1 MGTTLLTL
9 SQPTTDAAAQAADP
23 GLAIVMRAQ
32 RGDSAA
38 LAALYDQHHRLIYGY
53 LRARLGDRQAVEDLT
68 GEVFQRMLTGLAGY
82 RPQGLPFRAWLVR
95 IAHNL
100 LVDHYR
106 RAGRG
111 LVVEWD
117 ERLPAAGPDPTHE
130 AEHNLTLERVYR
142 ALAGL
147 DDQQRE
153 AVSLRFLSGLSLR
166 ETALALGKTENAVKA
181 LQRRGLAAL
190 RLALGTDRH
199 E

>member
-1 MGTTLLTL
+1 LT
-9 SQPTTDAAAQAADP
+9 QPTDAAAPAADP
-23 GLAIVMRAQ
+23 GLAVVTRAQ
-32 RGDSAA
+32 QGDSAA
-38 LAALYDQHHRLIYGY
+38 LAALYDQHYGLIYGY

-68 GEVFQRMLTGLAGY
+68 GEVFQRMLTGLAAY

-117 ERLPAAGPDPTHE
+117 ERLPAASPDPTHE
-130 AEHNLTLERVYR
+130 AEHNLTLEQVYR
-142 ALAGL
+142 VLAGL
-147 DDQQRE
+147 DEHQRE
-153 AVSLRFLSGLSLR
+153 AVTLRFLSGLSLR
-166 ETALALGKTENAVKA
+166 ETALALGKTETAIKA

-190 RLALGTDRH
+190 RQALRDSRH

>member
-1 MGTTLLTL
+1 LLTL
-9 SQPTTDAAAQAADP
+9 SQPSDAAAPAADP
-23 GLAIVMRAQ
+23 GLAVVTRAQ
-32 RGDSAA
+32 QGDSAA
-38 LAALYDQHHRLIYGY
+38 LAALYDQHYSLIYGY
-53 LRARLGDRQAVEDLT
+53 LRARLGDRHAVEDLA
-68 GEVFQRMLTGLAGY
+68 GEVFQRMLTGLAAY

-111 LVVEWD
+111 WVVEWD
-117 ERLPAAGPDPTHE
+117 ERLPAASPDPTHE
-130 AEHNLTLERVYR
+130 AEHNLTLEQVYR

-147 DDQQRE
+147 DEHQRE
-153 AVSLRFLSGLSLR
+153 AVTLRFLSGLSLR
-166 ETALALGKTENAVKA
+166 ETALALGKTENAIKA

-190 RLALGTDRH
+190 RQALRNSRH